1 MRSLTVKIPAPL
13 QGKLDAEAR
22 KSRKSKSELVREA
35 LERLLK
41 EPAGRGPSAHDLLK
55 DLQGKPKRGTPSD
68 LSTNPRHFEGYGE

>member
-1 MRSLTVKIPAPL
+1 MKIPAPL

-41 EPAGRGPSAHDLLK
+41 DPAGRGPTAHDLLK
-55 DLQGKPKRGTPSD
+55 DLQAKPRRGTPND
-68 LSTNPRHFEGYGE
+68 LSTNPRHLKGYGE